1 MLAMVVVTLLA
12 LPLVFVAQRIGR
24 RRWNRR
30 VVVARVVPESALF
43 PHRVPSLSRT

>member
-30 VVVARVVPESALF
+30 VDAARVPESALF